1 MRIGRKGGTGNRGR
15 QCSSYTIQ
23 FDAVRDRAAILHDLS
38 MPEFASNSSRVVS
51 FHFISFQAGFARL
64 ERRRGQ
70 VRNPALAA
78 VLDGLRERQ
87 EAAKKERLN
96 IWQYGDVESD
106 EEEERGGRRP
116 AGKK

>member
-1 MRIGRKGGTGNRGR
+1 M
-15 QCSSYTIQ
+15 
-23 FDAVRDRAAILHDLS
+23 
-38 MPEFASNSSRVVS
+38 
-51 FHFISFQAGFARL
+51 
-64 ERRRGQ
+64 
-70 VRNPALAA
+70 RNPALAA

-96 IWQYGDVESD
+96 IWQYGDVDSD